1 MTSNLD
7 QLIRLK
13 AFELLK
19 HLKLIHGDNI
29 PRKLLEQGFVYEGQ
43 RVHLIGQQ
51 GIFKP
56 KILEKIPLSITTA
69 PIVEGRP
76 RPYDDSTADG
86 LISYKYRG
94 TNPNHHENV
103 GLRKAMVQKTP
114 LIHFHGVVP
123 GVYAAVWPVYIV
135 RDNPTTLTFTV
146 AVDLPEQIYVDPE
159 KEPPVEMETRRR
171 YQTVETQIRLH
182 QAGFRYKVLK
192 AYDGSCAIC
201 HLKQPKLL
209 EAAHIL
215 PDGHPHGLPVVQNG
229 ISLCM
234 IHHGAYDSNIV
245 GITPD
250 FKIEINEVVLEEKDG
265 PMLLHGLQEF
275 HAKKLILPLAKR
287 DWPKPEFL
295 EERYQ
300 EFKAG

>member
-1 MTSNLD
+1 MSSNLD
-7 QLIRLK
+7 QQVRLK
-13 AFELLK
+13 AFDLLK
-19 HLKLIHGDNI
+19 TLHSVHGDNI
-29 PRKLLEQGFVYEGQ
+29 PRALLERGFSFEGHK
-43 RVHLIGQQ
+43 VPLIGPQ

-56 KILEKIPLSITTA
+56 AVLPEIPISITTA

-76 RPYDDSTADG
+76 RPYDDSTSDG
-86 LISYKYRG
+86 FISYKYRG
-94 TNPNHHENV
+94 NNPDHHENV
-103 GLRKAMVQKTP
+103 GLRKAMIQKIP

-123 GVYAAVWPVYIV
+123 GVYAAVWPVFIV
-135 RDNPTTLTFTV
+135 GDNPKALTFTV
-146 AVDLPEQIYVDPE
+146 AVDLPEQVYVGEE
-159 KEPPVEMETRRR
+159 KETIVAMESRRR

-182 QAGFRYKVLK
+182 QAGFRFKVLK
-192 AYDGSCAIC
+192 AYESSCSIC

-215 PDGHPHGLPVVQNG
+215 PDGHPKGLPVVQNG

-234 IHHGAYDSNIV
+234 IHHGAYDGNIV

-250 FKIEINEVVLEEKDG
+250 YSVEINEVVLDQKDG

-275 HAKKLILPLAKR
+275 HKKKLVLPSSKR
-287 DWPKPEFL
+287 DWPKSEFL
-295 EERYQ
+295 EERYL

>member
-1 MTSNLD
+1 MPPSTD
-7 QLIRLK
+7 QIIRLK
-13 AFELLK
+13 AFDLLK
-19 HLKLIHGDNI
+19 SLQAIYGENI
-29 PRKLLEQGFVYEGQ
+29 PRSLLEKGFIYES
-43 RVHLIGQQ
+43 RKVPLIGPQ

-56 KILEKIPLSITTA
+56 AVLNEIPLSITTA

-76 RPYDDSTADG
+76 RPYDDSTLEG
-86 LISYKYRG
+86 FISYKYRG

-103 GLRKAMVQKTP
+103 GLRKAMAQRTP

-135 RDNPTTLTFTV
+135 GDNPKKLTFTV
-146 AVDLPEQIYVDPE
+146 AVDLPEQLYVDDE
-159 KEPPVEMETRRR
+159 NETVLGMESRRR

-192 AYDGSCAIC
+192 AYEGSCSIC
-201 HLKQPKLL
+201 HLKQTKLL

-215 PDGHPHGLPVVQNG
+215 PDGHPKGLPVVPNG

-245 GITPD
+245 GITP
-250 FKIEINEVVLEEKDG
+250 NYEVVLNAKVLKEKDG

-275 HAKKLILPLAKR
+275 HEKKLVLPSSR
-287 DWPKPEFL
+287 QNWPKPEFL
-295 EERYQ
+295 EERFQ